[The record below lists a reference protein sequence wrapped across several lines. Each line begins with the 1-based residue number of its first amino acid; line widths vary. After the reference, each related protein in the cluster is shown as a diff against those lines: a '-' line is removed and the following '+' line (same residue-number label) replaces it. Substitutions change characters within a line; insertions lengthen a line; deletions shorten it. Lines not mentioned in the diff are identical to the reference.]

1 MAINL
6 TELDFFQIKTNLI
19 NHMKSLQGAGKFTDY
34 DFDGSGMAVLI
45 DLLAYNTHYN
55 ALNANMAINEV
66 FLDSAERRSNIVS
79 HAKLLGYI
87 PRSQTASFAKVN
99 ITVNS
104 PIGLPASLILD
115 KGVKFSTTIDNKQY
129 IFTTLD
135 AVSIAPIAGV
145 YQFQDITLYQ
155 GILTSFEY
163 IVDSFDDQQYFSIP
177 DNNID
182 RDTLIVKVKENN
194 TATTYDTYTLA
205 KKFTSLN
212 NKSKAYFLQ
221 EGIDGKFE
229 IYFGDGIT
237 SKKLSGGNIVDIEWL
252 STDGAN
258 VAGATLFNLIDTIA
272 GNTINIVIDTLT
284 KSVAGTSRESN
295 DSIKFNAPLTYI
307 AQNRVVTPD
316 DYKAA
321 ILENYSNIES
331 ISVWGG
337 ENNDPPQYGKAF
349 ISIKP
354 KDGDFLNEVEKRKIK
369 DQILKPRNIVSITPE
384 IIDPEYTYLQL
395 EVFFKYNPA
404 LTDLTVGEIK
414 QVVIDT
420 ISNYNNIELKK
431 FDGVFRQS
439 KLMGLIDK
447 CNPAILNSTIR
458 VYMQKELIPVLNT
471 ARRYQLNFSG
481 PLYTNRSNENVIKT
495 TPFTYNGI
503 TSYLQDKPQALN
515 YVDIHNDVGATHTVQ
530 MYKILNNTEIVTIS
544 DIGYMIAPEG
554 IIVLNG
560 FNPSAIEGTSIT
572 FTAQP
577 NSWDIA
583 PKRNQLVS
591 IRMENVTITPQIDT
605 IATGGTS
612 AGIGYETTP
621 RHPGN
626 S

>member
-6 TELDFFQIKTNLI
+6 TELDFFQIKTNLT
-19 NHMKSLQGAGKFTDY
+19 NHLKSLQGGGKFTDY

-79 HAKLLGYI
+79 HAKMLGYI
-87 PRSQTASFAKVN
+87 PRSQTASFATVD

-104 PIGLPASLILD
+104 PIGLPTSLILD
-115 KGVKFSTTIDNKQY
+115 RGVKFSTTVNDKQY

-135 AVSIAPIAGV
+135 STSIAPIAGV
-145 YQFQDITLYQ
+145 YRFQNVTIYQ
-155 GILTSFEY
+155 GTLTNFQY
-163 IVDSFDDQQYFSIP
+163 VVDSFDNQQYFSIP
-177 DNNID
+177 DSNVD
-182 RDTLIVKVKENN
+182 RDTIIVKVKDNLS
-194 TATTYDTYTLA
+194 ATSYDNYSLA
-205 KKFTSLN
+205 KSFTSLN
-212 NKSKAYFLQ
+212 YESKAYFLQ
-221 EGIDGKFE
+221 EGIDGNFE

-237 SKKLSGGNIVDIEWL
+237 SKKLTGGNVVNIEWL
-252 STDGAN
+252 STNGAE
-258 VAGATLFNLIDTIA
+258 VAGATTFNLIDSVS
-272 GNTINIVIDTLT
+272 GNTNVVIDTLT
-284 KSVAGTSRESN
+284 KSVAGSDRESN

-337 ENNDPPQYGKAF
+337 ENNDPPQYGKAY

-354 KDGDFLNEVEKRKIK
+354 KDADFLSDIEKQKIK

-395 EVFFKYNPA
+395 DVFFKYNPA
-404 LTDLTVGEIK
+404 LTDLTAGEIK

-420 ISNYNNIELKK
+420 ISNYNNTELKK

-439 KLMGLIDK
+439 YLMGLIDK
-447 CNPAILNSTIR
+447 CNPAILNSTVR
-458 VYMQKELIPVLNT
+458 VYMQKVLVPILNS

-481 PLYTNRSNENVIKT
+481 PLYTSRSSEKILISSA
-495 TPFTYNGI
+495 FTYNGI
-503 TSYLQDKPQALN
+503 NSYLQDKPQALGET
-515 YVDIHNDVGATHTVQ
+515 DIHSDVGGTHTLQ
-530 MYKILNNTEIVTIS
+530 IYKILNNTNIVTIS
-544 DIGYMIAPEG
+544 DIGYLIAPEG
-554 IIVLNG
+554 IVVLNA
-560 FNPSAIEGTSIT
+560 FNPAAFEGDGIT
-572 FTAQP
+572 FTTIP
-577 NSWDIA
+577 NSNDIA
-583 PKRNQLVS
+583 PNKNQLIK
-591 IRMENVTITPQIDT
+591 IRMENVTVTPEIDT
-605 IATGGTS
+605 IATGGTP
-612 AGIGYETTP
+612 AGIGYSTTP
-621 RHPGN
+621 RHPE

>member
-79 HAKLLGYI
+79 HAKMLGYI
-87 PRSQTASFAKVN
+87 PRSKTASFATIN

-104 PIGLPASLILD
+104 PIGSPTSLILD
-115 KGVKFSTTIDNKQY
+115 KGVKFSTIVNDKQY

-135 AVSIAPIAGV
+135 AISIAPIAGV
-145 YQFQDITLYQ
+145 YQFKDITLYQ
-155 GILTSFEY
+155 GTLTSFEY
-163 IVDSFDDQQYFSIP
+163 TVDSFDNQQYFSIP
-177 DNNID
+177 DANVD
-182 RDTLIVKVKENN
+182 RDTILVKVKDNSS
-194 TATTYDTYTLA
+194 ATVYQNYSLA
-205 KKFTSLN
+205 KSFTSLN
-212 NKSKAYFLQ
+212 NLSKAFYLQ

-237 SKKLSGGNIVDIEWL
+237 SKKLAGGNVVHIEWL
-252 STDGAN
+252 STNGAE
-258 VAGATLFNLIDTIA
+258 VAGATTFSLIDSIS
-272 GNTINIVIDTLT
+272 GNTNITIDTLT
-284 KSVAGTSRESN
+284 KSIAGTDRESN

-321 ILENYSNIES
+321 ILENYSNVES

-337 ENNDPPQYGKAF
+337 ENNDPPQYGKAY

-354 KDGDFLNEVEKRKIK
+354 KDSDFLNDIEKQKIK

-384 IIDPEYTYLQL
+384 IVDPEYTYLEL
-395 EVFFKYNPA
+395 DVFFKYNPA
-404 LTDLTVGEIK
+404 LTDLTVGELK
-414 QVVIDT
+414 QIVINT
-420 ISNYNNIELKK
+420 ISNYNDTELKK

-439 KLMGLIDK
+439 KLLGLIDN

-458 VYMQKELIPVLNT
+458 VYMQKILVPIVDT

-481 PLYTNRSNENVIKT
+481 PLYTIRSNENILKT
-495 TPFTYNGI
+495 TAFTYNGI
-503 TSYLQDKPQALN
+503 LSYLQDKPQVLGET
-515 YVDIHNDVGATHTVQ
+515 DIHSDVGGTHTIQ
-530 MYKILNNTEIVTIS
+530 MYKVLNNTNIVTIS
-544 DIGYMIAPEG
+544 DVGYLIAPTG
-554 IIVLNG
+554 TVILNA
-560 FNPSAIEGTSIT
+560 FNPSSYDGDGIT
-572 FTAQP
+572 FTTIP
-577 NSWDIA
+577 NSNDIA
-583 PKRNQLVS
+583 PNRNQLVK
-591 IRMENVTITPQIDT
+591 IRMENVIVTPEIDT
-605 IATGGTS
+605 IATGGTP
-612 AGIGYETTP
+612 AGIGYETTARYP
-621 RHPGN
+621 E